1 MSKSK
6 ESNRVR
12 MYAKGTF
19 SKLRLNFH
27 ITLRPGKKKNV

>member
-1 MSKSK
+1 
-6 ESNRVR
+6 

-27 ITLRPGKKKNV
+27 ITLRPGKKKMFEPLSEALHVDR